1 MKQISEPARQ
11 IPVITEADICILG
24 GSCTGVFAAVRAA
37 RRGARVVLVE
47 KQNGFGGVATCAMVN
62 IWHSLHDVDFTEQII
77 AGLTEEILGRL
88 RRKDAVLEKPADEQ
102 MAYKLNTAELKMELD
117 QIVLAEK
124 KIHPMLHTLYAA
136 PVIEE
141 GKLCGVVVETKSGR
155 QAILAKAFID
165 ATGDGDL
172 AAHCGVPFE
181 IPENFQP
188 PSACAKI
195 WDMPQ
200 KEACNWQVLL
210 QEHGEEFNYKSGY
223 PWFAEVP
230 MVPNVFMCAG
240 SRVFGA
246 NCADAQQL
254 TAAEFESR
262 RQIRA
267 MLELVRKYGP
277 KENKPQLI
285 ALPSSIG
292 IRETRRF
299 RCLHTLTET
308 EILEGNRFDDAIANG
323 TYRVDIHHHDRTGI
337 TFRYLDGREE
347 FARSGFPR
355 EKRRWKP
362 EGAEYARYYQIPY
375 RSLVPREIPNLILAG
390 RTLDADRGAF
400 AATRVMVNCN
410 QMGEAAGIAATL
422 VLEQERSYADLDPT
436 QIRQLLAE
444 GGSEIR

>member
-1 MKQISEPARQ
+1 MKQITEPVRQ
-11 IPVITEADICILG
+11 TPVIAEADLCVLG

-47 KQNGFGGVATCAMVN
+47 KQNCFGGTATCGMVN
-62 IWHSLHDVDFTEQII
+62 IWHTLHDIDFTEQII
-77 AGLTEEILGRL
+77 RGLTEEVIDRL
-88 RRKDAVLEKPADEQ
+88 RQRDAILEKSGDEQ

-117 QIVLAEK
+117 RLVLTEK
-124 KIHPMLHTLYAA
+124 KIQPMIHTFYVA
-136 PVIEE
+136 PILEQGV
-141 GKLCGVVVETKSGR
+141 LCGVIVETKSGR
-155 QAILAKAFID
+155 KAILAKAFID

-181 IPENFQP
+181 IPENLQP
-188 PSACAKI
+188 PTTCAKI
-195 WDMPQ
+195 WDMPK
-200 KEACNWQVLL
+200 KETCNWQVLL
-210 QEHGEEFNYKSGY
+210 QEHGKEFHYKSGY

-230 MVPNVFMCAG
+230 IIPNVFLCAG

-246 NCADAQQL
+246 NCTDAEQL
-254 TAAEFESR
+254 TAAEFEGR

-267 MLELVRKYGP
+267 MMDLLHKYGP
-277 KENKPQLI
+277 KESKPQLI
-285 ALPSSIG
+285 ALASSIG

-308 EILEGNRFDDAIANG
+308 EVLEGHHFHDAIANG

-400 AATRVMVNCN
+400 AAARVMVNCN
-410 QMGEAAGIAATL
+410 QMGEAAGVAATL
-422 VLEQERSYADLDPT
+422 ILEQNRSYADLDPT
-436 QIRQLLAE
+436 QIRRLLVE
-444 GGSEIR
+444 GGSEVR